1 MGDSFI
7 PRGLY
12 AGTPGWLDAFEDIT
26 TIQFNHRMFAYL
38 LFVLLNGFAFVVYR
52 SAAGGHARLG
62 VLLLVVALL
71 VQVIL
76 GISTL
81 LLHVPVAVA
90 AAHQGG
96 AVVLLSA
103 TVFISHVLVRQ
114 QVSA

>member
-1 MGDSFI
+1 VG
-7 PRGLY
+7 
-12 AGTPGWLDAFEDIT
+12 
-26 TIQFNHRMFAYL
+26 
-38 LFVLLNGFAFVVYR
+38 
-52 SAAGGHARLG
+52 
-62 VLLLVVALL
+62 LLVVALL
-71 VQVIL
+71 VQVTL
-76 GISTL
+76 GVSTL